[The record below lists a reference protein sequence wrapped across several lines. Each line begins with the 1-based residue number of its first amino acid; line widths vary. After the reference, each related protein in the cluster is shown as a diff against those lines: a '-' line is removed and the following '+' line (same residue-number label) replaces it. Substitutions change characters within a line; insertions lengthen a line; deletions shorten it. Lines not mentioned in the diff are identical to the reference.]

1 MPSISSAFSV
11 ESIVSGIA
19 KQLQEI
25 TATLLPLNILS
36 VGRPNSDKLV
46 LLKQLF
52 GPRYFDRDHFCQYS
66 QGVIR
71 YQKDNHPL
79 CIYQTDIQ
87 GDSFSGLNTNL
98 NLIRTCAQD
107 SKTALNLII
116 FHLGDNWGHVENWE
130 YDAVKQIS
138 LQQEIPILV
147 VLDSKASS
155 TTLEYTQKLF
165 EELEES
171 FSVQYAIAKEK
182 SELCAQIMELLPE
195 AEVSGIKDKI
205 LPPPSVKD
213 TFIHLERLDYA
224 AKEKKVN
231 GLISKA
237 ANATAAEA
245 AISPI
250 PDWIVMAPTEAIM
263 MAGINSYFEVRVSK
277 RLIKTLLPAV
287 LGTGAATIAGKAA
300 SDVLGR
306 IPILTGVG
314 AVVDA
319 ATAKTITHLI
329 GIAYYQLLLAIERNE
344 ISEDELG
351 SKAGAKKLKQL
362 IKSNTKGAK

>member
-1 MPSISSAFSV
+1 MPSISSVFSV

-36 VGRPNSDKLV
+36 VGRPNPNKLV

-52 GPRYFDRDHFCQYS
+52 RPRYFDRDHFCQYS
-66 QGVIR
+66 PGVIR

-79 CIYQTDIQ
+79 CIYQTDVQ
-87 GDSFSGLNTNL
+87 SDSFCSLNANL
-98 NLIRTCAQD
+98 NLIKTCAQD

-116 FHLGDNWGHVENWE
+116 FHLGDNFGRVENWE

-147 VLDSKASS
+147 VLDSKTSS
-155 TTLEYTQKLF
+155 STLEYTQKLF
-165 EELEES
+165 EELRDN
-171 FSVQYAIAKEK
+171 FSVRYAIVKEK
-182 SELCAQIMELLPE
+182 SELCAQIIELLPE
-195 AEVSGIKDKI
+195 AEVNGIKDTI

-231 GLISKA
+231 SLISKA

-263 MAGINSYFEVRVSK
+263 MAGINSYFEIKVSK
-277 RLIKTLLPAV
+277 RIIKTLLPAV
-287 LGTGAATIAGKAA
+287 LGTGAATIAGKAT

-306 IPILTGVG
+306 IPFLTSFGM
-314 AVVDA
+314 VVDA
-319 ATAKTITHLI
+319 VTARAITQLI
-329 GIAYYQLLLAIERNE
+329 GNAYYQLLLAIERNE
-344 ISEDELG
+344 ISEDDLG
-351 SKAGAKKLKQL
+351 SKTGAKKLKQL
-362 IKSNTKGAK
+362 IKNRSKITT